1 MSDTPEKA
9 SAKMRKDLETGRR
22 RIVTSPSAEVNG
34 AAGPLRRQEEPV
46 IDTQQNPEQE
56 KEQVNGPSGERDR
69 VDGVITE
76 SSAADLVIGG
86 PAYCP
91 DCNGS
96 IIAGGPCYECRWPER
111 FRKSNPAYTVEP
123 YTFPRNPTKPGW
135 QLLYRGKYVA
145 CFSDEKKAEWSAD
158 VANEC
163 HFRALHDEPAV
174 MALQADAFITGREQ
188 GVTATRAEASS
199 EANHIDTQQNPEQ
212 EKERANG
219 PSGERDR
226 VDGVIAE
233 SSAAD
238 LIERAAGNL
247 AEIMRGTAYSLIAAP
262 ELGDLLIAANQVRE
276 TATRE
281 PGDERTPGDEP
292 MSDLIS
298 RSALLAEIKS
308 WSGYQTYS
316 AGHVLDRDLVI
327 DEITEFPAATT
338 QNIGGDK

>member
-46 IDTQQNPEQE
+46 
-56 KEQVNGPSGERDR
+56 
-69 VDGVITE
+69 
-76 SSAADLVIGG
+76 
-86 PAYCP
+86 
-91 DCNGS
+91 
-96 IIAGGPCYECRWPER
+96 
-111 FRKSNPAYTVEP
+111 
-123 YTFPRNPTKPGW
+123 
-135 QLLYRGKYVA
+135 
-145 CFSDEKKAEWSAD
+145 
-158 VANEC
+158 
-163 HFRALHDEPAV
+163 
-174 MALQADAFITGREQ
+174 
-188 GVTATRAEASS
+188 
-199 EANHIDTQQNPEQ
+199 IDTQQNPEQ